1 MVQARLPSV
10 ELKRH
15 KKLREDFLVTLWE
28 MHDGN
33 YGGDRPTR
41 ELCKKIGADYDS
53 ECSSV
58 GQHLRGEGLV
68 IWSGFDWISLTIDG
82 RREAERIV
90 ESRYAE
96 KETRVLK
103 AIYELSGQNTTK
115 IVGFHEMVPTV
126 GMSDREVS
134 GICKGLEERGFI
146 YWPDGDFVT
155 ITRAG
160 IQAIDSLGQPP
171 PKGGDTYNL
180 HIGTAHGPIQQG
192 SGNTQNIQ
200 LNVTNNPDFDQAIQ
214 SLLQL
219 IGSSSL
225 PVKDEI
231 QEQVVQVN
239 KLALQEPSTGLLE
252 KAKFRLSMIEVGLKG
267 TDLLIKAG
275 PYLAIASEYF
285 RRKYGG

>member
-1 MVQARLPSV
+1 MANALQEMAWRYLETLYERSKGGIHPETDAYKLQADLGFSHA
-10 ELKRH
+10 EFGSAG
-15 KKLREDFLVTLWE
+15 DYLVSKDLITWQCAVPNVRITPR
-28 MHDGN
+28 G
-33 YGGDRPTR
+33 
-41 ELCKKIGADYDS
+41 IDS
-53 ECSSV
+53 MQNS
-58 GQHLRGEGLV
+58 
-68 IWSGFDWISLTIDG
+68 
-82 RREAERIV
+82 
-90 ESRYAE
+90 YAE

-103 AIYELSGQNTTK
+103 VIYELSGQNTTK
-115 IVGFHEMVPTV
+115 IVGFHETVPAV
-126 GMSDREVS
+126 GMTDREVS

-146 YWPDGDFVT
+146 DWPGGDYVT

-171 PKGGDTYNL
+171 PKSGDTYNL
-180 HIGTAHGPIQQG
+180 HIGTSHGPIQQG
-192 SGNTQNIQ
+192 ARNTQNIQ
-200 LNVTNNPDFDQAIQ
+200 INVTNNPDFDQAIQ

-239 KLALQEPSTGLLE
+239 KLALQEPSPGLFE

-275 PYLAIASEYF
+275 PYLAIALEYF